1 MLSMVI
7 NQVIPAPGKP
17 RQEDHEYKTT
27 VGYTVV
33 SMPHH
38 IVITGIKEREGR
50 RVGGRKGGT

>member
-1 MLSMVI
+1 MVI